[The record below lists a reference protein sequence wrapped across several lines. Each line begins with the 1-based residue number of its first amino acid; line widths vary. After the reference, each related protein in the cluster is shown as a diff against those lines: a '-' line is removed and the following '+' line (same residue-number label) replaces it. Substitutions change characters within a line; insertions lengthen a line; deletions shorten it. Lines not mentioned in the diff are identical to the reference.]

1 MESGSLYGKDLLE
14 AQVPVLD
21 GSFKANKNLK
31 DLSPYLRTHWA
42 NQMSFLKTQKID
54 ANAWLNSCKTVA
66 H

>member
-1 MESGSLYGKDLLE
+1 MLE